1 VRAGFLALLGRVVVT
16 HAKDQIKRQ
25 VCATL
30 EKSGTHAPSDAKDQ
44 MSP

>member
-1 VRAGFLALLGRVVVT
+1 LAVLGRVVVT

-25 VCATL
+25 MGATL
-30 EKSGTHAPSDAKDQ
+30 EKSGRHAPSDAEDQ